1 MALKVRHTCSNSSSP
16 SYRIS
21 SFRFPSRIRSGDQ
34 LLYRLHDEPVHLPR
48 EEGRQ
53 EQDDR
58 DRGCA
63 CKDKH
68 SEERE
73 EDLPQGR
80 QERIFLWEI
89 SIRKLSSSIS
99 PIYVCSTA

>member
-1 MALKVRHTCSNSSSP
+1 MLKFFLSL
-16 SYRIS
+16 IS
-21 SFRFPSRIRSGDQ
+21 DLFLQVSVPDPLRSGDQ

-99 PIYVCSTA
+99 PISVCSTV